1 MKLVIVGGGPGG
13 YVAALKASM
22 FDVEVTV
29 IENYKVGGTCLNFG
43 CIPTKSLLAS
53 ANVLNTVLDANDF
66 GINIDGDISI
76 DYNTIISRK
85 DKVVDQLVKGVEFLL
100 DKRKVDLVNGYGRI
114 IDRNTVE
121 VTKADGDIEII
132 KGDKIILAQGSKPVI
147 PSMFPYDGK
156 TIITSDDVLSL
167 KELPKSMVVVG
178 GGVIGCEIGQFFRS
192 MGTEVTIVE
201 MADQL
206 LINEDKDIVKQL
218 VRQFKRD
225 KIKMITGTSIVSCEV
240 KDNNATV
247 ELFDGKKIETQYV
260 LLSVGRKSNIE
271 GSGIEDIGIQT
282 KSGKVIVDKYLQTSV
297 EGIYAVGDIIDTPF
311 LAHVASKEGEIAVD
325 NALGRSRELNYI
337 AIPRCVYT
345 EPEVASVGKTEKDLI
360 KEEIPYRV
368 GKFEFRGLG
377 KAQTIGKYQGFVK
390 VIVGEDDR
398 ILGASIIGAS
408 ATELLT
414 ELTLAVHLG
423 LTVQQ
428 VGDVIHPHPSLCE
441 GLIEAL
447 HDANGEAIHSV
458 GK

>member
-1 MKLVIVGGGPGG
+1 MNIVIIGGGPGG

-53 ANVLNTVLDANDF
+53 ANVLNTVLGAKDF

-76 DYNTIISRK
+76 DYQTVISRK

-100 DKRKVDLVNGYGRI
+100 EKRKVELINGYGKL

-121 VTKADGDIEII
+121 VTKIDGTVDKI
-132 KGDKIILAQGSKPVI
+132 KADKIILANGSKPVI
-147 PSMFPYDGK
+147 PEIFPYDGK
-156 TIITSDDVLSL
+156 VVITSDDVLSL
-167 KELPKSMVVVG
+167 KDLPQSMLVVG

-218 VRQFKRD
+218 VRQFKKD
-225 KIKMITGTSIVSCEV
+225 KIKMITGTSVVSCKVEEDKAV
-240 KDNNATV
+240 V
-247 ELFDGKKIETQYV
+247 ELSDGKKIETQYV
-260 LLSVGRKSNIE
+260 LVSVGRKANINE
-271 GSGIEDIGIQT
+271 SGIEDIGIET
-282 KSGKVIVDKYLQTSV
+282 KKGKVLVDKYLQTST

-311 LAHVASKEGEIAVD
+311 LAHVASKEGEVAVD
-325 NALGRSRELNYI
+325 NALGRTRELNYT

-345 EPEVASVGKTEKDLI
+345 EPEVASVGKTEKDLNS
-360 KEEIPYRV
+360 EEIPYRV

-377 KAQTIGKYQGFVK
+377 KAQTIGKFQGFVK

-428 VGDVIHPHPSLCE
+428 VGDVIHPHPSLSE

-447 HDANGEAIHSV
+447 NDVNGEAIHSV

>member
-1 MKLVIVGGGPGG
+1 MNIVIIGGGPGG

-53 ANVLNTVLDANDF
+53 ANVLNTVLGAKDF

-76 DYNTIISRK
+76 DYQTVISRK

-100 DKRKVDLVNGYGRI
+100 EKRKVELINGYGKL

-121 VTKADGDIEII
+121 VTKTDGTVDKI
-132 KGDKIILAQGSKPVI
+132 KADKIILANGSKPVI
-147 PSMFPYDGK
+147 PEIFPYDGK
-156 TIITSDDVLSL
+156 VVITSDDVLSL
-167 KELPKSMVVVG
+167 KDLPQSMLVVG

-218 VRQFKRD
+218 VRQFKKD
-225 KIKMITGTSIVSCEV
+225 KIKMITGTSVVSCKVEEDKAV
-240 KDNNATV
+240 V
-247 ELFDGKKIETQYV
+247 ELSDGKKIETQYV
-260 LLSVGRKSNIE
+260 LVSVGRKANIN
-271 GSGIEDIGIQT
+271 GSGIEDIGIET
-282 KSGKVIVDKYLQTSV
+282 KKGKVLVDKYLQTST

-311 LAHVASKEGEIAVD
+311 LAHVASKEGEVAVD
-325 NALGRSRELNYI
+325 NALGRTRELNYT

-345 EPEVASVGKTEKDLI
+345 EPEVASVGKTEKDLNS
-360 KEEIPYRV
+360 EEIPYRV

-377 KAQTIGKYQGFVK
+377 KAQTIGKFQGFVK

-428 VGDVIHPHPSLCE
+428 VGDVIHPHPSLSE

-447 HDANGEAIHSV
+447 NDVNGEAIHSV

>member
-1 MKLVIVGGGPGG
+1 MNIVIIGGGPGG

-53 ANVLNTVLDANDF
+53 ANVLNTVLSAKDF
-66 GINIDGDISI
+66 GINIDGNISI
-76 DYNTIISRK
+76 DYQTVISRK
-85 DKVVDQLVKGVEFLL
+85 NKVVDQLVKGVEFLL
-100 DKRKVDLVNGYGRI
+100 EKRKVELINGYGKL

-121 VTKADGDIEII
+121 VTKKDGTVDKI
-132 KGDKIILAQGSKPVI
+132 KADKIILANGSKPVI
-147 PSMFPYDGK
+147 PDIFPYDGK
-156 TIITSDDVLSL
+156 VVITSDDVLSL
-167 KELPKSMVVVG
+167 KDLPQSMLVVG

-218 VRQFKRD
+218 VRQFKKD
-225 KIKMITGTSIVSCEV
+225 KIKMITGTSVVSCKVEEDKAV
-240 KDNNATV
+240 V
-247 ELFDGKKIETQYV
+247 ELSDGKKIETQYV
-260 LLSVGRKSNIE
+260 LVCVGRKANID
-271 GSGIEDIGIQT
+271 GSGIEDIGIET
-282 KSGKVIVDKYLQTSV
+282 KKGKVLVDKYLQTST

-311 LAHVASKEGEIAVD
+311 LAHVASKEGEVAVE
-325 NALGRSRELNYI
+325 NALGRTRELNYT

-345 EPEVASVGKTEKDLI
+345 EPEVASVGKTEKDLNS
-360 KEEIPYRV
+360 EEIPYRV

-377 KAQTIGKYQGFVK
+377 KAQTIGKFQGFVK
-390 VIVGEDDR
+390 VIVGEDNR

-428 VGDVIHPHPSLCE
+428 VGDVIHPHPSLSE

-447 HDANGEAIHSV
+447 NDVNGEAIHSV

>member
-1 MKLVIVGGGPGG
+1 MNIVIIGGGPGG

-53 ANVLNTVLDANDF
+53 ANVLNTVLGAKDF

-76 DYNTIISRK
+76 DYQTVISRK

-100 DKRKVDLVNGYGRI
+100 EKRKVELINGYGKL

-121 VTKADGDIEII
+121 VTKTDGTVDKI
-132 KGDKIILAQGSKPVI
+132 KADKIILANGSKPVI
-147 PSMFPYDGK
+147 PEIFPYDGK
-156 TIITSDDVLSL
+156 VVITSDDVLSL
-167 KELPKSMVVVG
+167 KDLPQSMLVVG

-206 LINEDKDIVKQL
+206 LINEDKDIEKQL
-218 VRQFKRD
+218 VRQFKKD
-225 KIKMITGTSIVSCEV
+225 KIKMITGTSVVSCKVEEDKAV
-240 KDNNATV
+240 V
-247 ELFDGKKIETQYV
+247 ELSDGKKIETQYV
-260 LLSVGRKSNIE
+260 LVSVGRKANIN
-271 GSGIEDIGIQT
+271 GSGIEDIGIET
-282 KSGKVIVDKYLQTSV
+282 KKGKVLVDKYLQTST

-311 LAHVASKEGEIAVD
+311 LAHVASKEGEVAVD
-325 NALGRSRELNYI
+325 NALGRTRELNYT

-345 EPEVASVGKTEKDLI
+345 EPEVASVGKTEKDLNS
-360 KEEIPYRV
+360 EEIPYRV

-377 KAQTIGKYQGFVK
+377 KAQTIGKFQGFVK

-428 VGDVIHPHPSLCE
+428 VGDVIHPHPSLSE

-447 HDANGEAIHSV
+447 NDVNGEAIHSV

>member
-1 MKLVIVGGGPGG
+1 MNIVIIGGGPGG

-53 ANVLNTVLDANDF
+53 ANVLNTVLGAKDF
-66 GINIDGDISI
+66 GINIDGNISI
-76 DYNTIISRK
+76 DYQTVISRK

-100 DKRKVDLVNGYGRI
+100 EKRKVELINGYGKL

-121 VTKADGDIEII
+121 VTKKDGTVDKI
-132 KGDKIILAQGSKPVI
+132 KADKIILANGSKPVI
-147 PSMFPYDGK
+147 PDIFPYDGK
-156 TIITSDDVLSL
+156 VVITSDDVLSL
-167 KELPKSMVVVG
+167 KDLPQSMLVVG

-218 VRQFKRD
+218 VRQFKKD
-225 KIKMITGTSIVSCEV
+225 KIKMITGTSVVSCKVEEDKAV
-240 KDNNATV
+240 V
-247 ELFDGKKIETQYV
+247 ELSDGKKIETQYV
-260 LLSVGRKSNIE
+260 LVCVGRKANID
-271 GSGIEDIGIQT
+271 GSGIEDIGIET
-282 KSGKVIVDKYLQTSV
+282 KKGKVLVDKYLQTST

-311 LAHVASKEGEIAVD
+311 LAHVASKEGEVAVE
-325 NALGRSRELNYI
+325 NALGRTRELNYT

-345 EPEVASVGKTEKDLI
+345 EPEVASVGKTEKDLNS
-360 KEEIPYRV
+360 EEIPYRV

-377 KAQTIGKYQGFVK
+377 KAQTIGKLQGFVK
-390 VIVGEDDR
+390 VIVGEDNR

-428 VGDVIHPHPSLCE
+428 VGDVIHPHPSLSE

-447 HDANGEAIHSV
+447 NDVNGEAIHSV

>member
-76 DYNTIISRK
+76 DYNTVISRK

-121 VTKADGDIEII
+121 VTKTDGDIEII

-147 PSMFPYDGK
+147 PSIFPYDGE

-247 ELFDGKKIETQYV
+247 ELSDGKKIETQYV

-297 EGIYAVGDIIDTPF
+297 EGIYAVGDIINTPF

-325 NALGRSRELNYI
+325 NALGRSRELNYT

>member
-1 MKLVIVGGGPGG
+1 MNIVIIGGGPGG

-53 ANVLNTVLDANDF
+53 ANVLNTVLGAKDF
-66 GINIDGDISI
+66 GINIDGNISI
-76 DYNTIISRK
+76 DYQTVISRK

-100 DKRKVDLVNGYGRI
+100 EKRKVELINGYGKL

-121 VTKADGDIEII
+121 VTKKDGTVDKI
-132 KGDKIILAQGSKPVI
+132 KADKIILANGSKPVI
-147 PSMFPYDGK
+147 PDIFPYDGK
-156 TIITSDDVLSL
+156 VVITSDDVLSL
-167 KELPKSMVVVG
+167 KDLPQSMLVVG

-218 VRQFKRD
+218 VRQFKKD
-225 KIKMITGTSIVSCEV
+225 KIKMITGTSVVSCKVEEDKAV
-240 KDNNATV
+240 V
-247 ELFDGKKIETQYV
+247 ELSDGKKIETQYV
-260 LLSVGRKSNIE
+260 LVCVGRKANID
-271 GSGIEDIGIQT
+271 GSGIEDIGIET
-282 KSGKVIVDKYLQTSV
+282 KKGKVLVDKYLQTST

-311 LAHVASKEGEIAVD
+311 LAHVASKEGEVAVE
-325 NALGRSRELNYI
+325 NALGRTRELNYT

-345 EPEVASVGKTEKDLI
+345 EPEVASVGKTEKDLNS
-360 KEEIPYRV
+360 EEIPYRV

-377 KAQTIGKYQGFVK
+377 KAQTIGKFQGFVK
-390 VIVGEDDR
+390 VIVGEDNR

-428 VGDVIHPHPSLCE
+428 VGDVIHPHPSLSE

-447 HDANGEAIHSV
+447 KDVNGEAIHSV

>member
-1 MKLVIVGGGPGG
+1 MNIVIIGGGPGG

-53 ANVLNTVLDANDF
+53 ANVLNTVLGAKDF
-66 GINIDGDISI
+66 GINIDGNISI
-76 DYNTIISRK
+76 DYQTVISRK

-100 DKRKVDLVNGYGRI
+100 EKRKVELINGYGKL

-121 VTKADGDIEII
+121 VTKKDGTVDKI
-132 KGDKIILAQGSKPVI
+132 KADKIILANGSKPVI
-147 PSMFPYDGK
+147 PDIFPYDGK
-156 TIITSDDVLSL
+156 VVITSDDVLSL
-167 KELPKSMVVVG
+167 KDLPQSMLVVG

-201 MADQL
+201 MVDQL

-218 VRQFKRD
+218 VRQFKKD
-225 KIKMITGTSIVSCEV
+225 KIKMITGTSVVSCKVEEDKAV
-240 KDNNATV
+240 V
-247 ELFDGKKIETQYV
+247 ELSDGKKIETQYV
-260 LLSVGRKSNIE
+260 LVCVGRKANID
-271 GSGIEDIGIQT
+271 GSGIEDIGIET
-282 KSGKVIVDKYLQTSV
+282 KKGKVLVDKYLQTST

-311 LAHVASKEGEIAVD
+311 LAHVASKEGEVAVE
-325 NALGRSRELNYI
+325 NALGRTRELNYT

-345 EPEVASVGKTEKDLI
+345 EPEVASVGKTEKDLNS
-360 KEEIPYRV
+360 EEIPYRV

-377 KAQTIGKYQGFVK
+377 KAQTIGKFQGFVK
-390 VIVGEDDR
+390 VIVGEDNR

-428 VGDVIHPHPSLCE
+428 VGDVIHPHPSLSE

-447 HDANGEAIHSV
+447 NDVNGEAIHSV

>member
-1 MKLVIVGGGPGG
+1 MNIVIIGGGPGG

-53 ANVLNTVLDANDF
+53 ANVLNTVLGAKDF
-66 GINIDGDISI
+66 GINIDGNISI
-76 DYNTIISRK
+76 DYQTVISRK

-100 DKRKVDLVNGYGRI
+100 EKRKVELINGYGKL

-121 VTKADGDIEII
+121 VTKKDGTVDKI
-132 KGDKIILAQGSKPVI
+132 KADKIILANGSKPVI
-147 PSMFPYDGK
+147 PDIFPYDGK
-156 TIITSDDVLSL
+156 VVITSDDVLSL
-167 KELPKSMVVVG
+167 KDLPQSMLVVG
-178 GGVIGCEIGQFFRS
+178 GGVIGCEIGQFIRS

-218 VRQFKRD
+218 VRQFKKD
-225 KIKMITGTSIVSCEV
+225 KIKIITGTSVVSCKVEEDKAV
-240 KDNNATV
+240 V
-247 ELFDGKKIETQYV
+247 ELSDGKKIETQYV
-260 LLSVGRKSNIE
+260 LVCVGRKANID
-271 GSGIEDIGIQT
+271 GSGIEDIGIET
-282 KSGKVIVDKYLQTSV
+282 KKGKVLVDKYLQTST

-311 LAHVASKEGEIAVD
+311 LAHVASKEGEVAVE
-325 NALGRSRELNYI
+325 NALGRTRELNYT

-345 EPEVASVGKTEKDLI
+345 EPEVASVGKTEKDLNS
-360 KEEIPYRV
+360 EEIPYRV

-377 KAQTIGKYQGFVK
+377 KAQTIGKFQGFVK
-390 VIVGEDDR
+390 VIVGEDNR

-428 VGDVIHPHPSLCE
+428 VGDVIHPHPSLSE

-447 HDANGEAIHSV
+447 NDVNGEAIHSV

>member
-1 MKLVIVGGGPGG
+1 MNIVIIGGGPGG

-53 ANVLNTVLDANDF
+53 ANVLNTVLGAKDF
-66 GINIDGDISI
+66 GINIDGNISI
-76 DYNTIISRK
+76 DYQTVISRK

-100 DKRKVDLVNGYGRI
+100 EKRKVELINGYGKL

-121 VTKADGDIEII
+121 VTKKDGTVDKI
-132 KGDKIILAQGSKPVI
+132 KADKIILANGSKPVI
-147 PSMFPYDGK
+147 PDIFPYDGK
-156 TIITSDDVLSL
+156 VVITSDDVLSL
-167 KELPKSMVVVG
+167 RDLPQSMLVVG

-218 VRQFKRD
+218 VRQFKKD
-225 KIKMITGTSIVSCEV
+225 KIKMITGTSVVSCKVEEDKAV
-240 KDNNATV
+240 V
-247 ELFDGKKIETQYV
+247 ELSDGKKIETQYV
-260 LLSVGRKSNIE
+260 LVCVGRKANID
-271 GSGIEDIGIQT
+271 GSGIEDIGIET
-282 KSGKVIVDKYLQTSV
+282 KKGKVLVDKYLQTST

-311 LAHVASKEGEIAVD
+311 LAHVASKEGEVAVE
-325 NALGRSRELNYI
+325 NALGRTRELNYT

-345 EPEVASVGKTEKDLI
+345 EPEVASVGKTEKDLNS
-360 KEEIPYRV
+360 EEIPYRV

-377 KAQTIGKYQGFVK
+377 KAQTIGKFQGFVK
-390 VIVGEDDR
+390 VIVGEDNR

-428 VGDVIHPHPSLCE
+428 VGDVIHPHPSLSE

-447 HDANGEAIHSV
+447 NDVNGEAIHSV

>member
-1 MKLVIVGGGPGG
+1 MNIVIIGGGPGG

-53 ANVLNTVLDANDF
+53 ANVLNTVLGAKDF

-76 DYNTIISRK
+76 DYQTVISRK

-100 DKRKVDLVNGYGRI
+100 EKRKVELINGYGKL

-121 VTKADGDIEII
+121 VTKTDGTVDKI
-132 KGDKIILAQGSKPVI
+132 KADKIILANGSKPVI
-147 PSMFPYDGK
+147 PEIFPYDGK
-156 TIITSDDVLSL
+156 VVITSDDVLSL
-167 KELPKSMVVVG
+167 KDLPQSMLVVG

-218 VRQFKRD
+218 VRQFKKD
-225 KIKMITGTSIVSCEV
+225 KIKMITGTSVVSCKVEEDKAV
-240 KDNNATV
+240 V
-247 ELFDGKKIETQYV
+247 ELSDGKKIETQYV
-260 LLSVGRKSNIE
+260 LVSVGRKANIN
-271 GSGIEDIGIQT
+271 GSGIEDIGIET
-282 KSGKVIVDKYLQTSV
+282 KKGKVLVDKYLQTST

-311 LAHVASKEGEIAVD
+311 LAHVASKEGEVAVD
-325 NALGRSRELNYI
+325 NALGRTRELNYT

-345 EPEVASVGKTEKDLI
+345 EPEVASVGKTEKDLNS
-360 KEEIPYRV
+360 EEIPYRV

-377 KAQTIGKYQGFVK
+377 KAQTIGKFQGFVK

-428 VGDVIHPHPSLCE
+428 VGDVIHPHPSLSE

-447 HDANGEAIHSV
+447 SDVNGEAIHSV

>member
-147 PSMFPYDGK
+147 PSIFPYDGK
-156 TIITSDDVLSL
+156 TVITSDDVLSL

-247 ELFDGKKIETQYV
+247 ELSDGKKIETQYV

-325 NALGRSRELNYI
+325 NALGRSRELNYT

-360 KEEIPYRV
+360 KGEIPYRV

>member
-1 MKLVIVGGGPGG
+1 MNIVIIGGGPGG

-53 ANVLNTVLDANDF
+53 ANVLNTVLGAKDF

-76 DYNTIISRK
+76 DYQTVISRK

-100 DKRKVDLVNGYGRI
+100 EKRKVELINGYGKL

-121 VTKADGDIEII
+121 VTKTDGTVDKI
-132 KGDKIILAQGSKPVI
+132 KADKIILANGSKPVI
-147 PSMFPYDGK
+147 PEIFPYDGK
-156 TIITSDDVLSL
+156 VVITSDNVLSL
-167 KELPKSMVVVG
+167 KDLPQSMLVVG

-218 VRQFKRD
+218 VRQFKKD
-225 KIKMITGTSIVSCEV
+225 KIKMITGTSVVSCKVEEDKAV
-240 KDNNATV
+240 V
-247 ELFDGKKIETQYV
+247 ELSDGKKIETQYV
-260 LLSVGRKSNIE
+260 LVSVGRKANIN
-271 GSGIEDIGIQT
+271 GSGIEDIGIET
-282 KSGKVIVDKYLQTSV
+282 KKGKVLVDKYLQTST

-311 LAHVASKEGEIAVD
+311 LAHVASKEGEVAVD
-325 NALGRSRELNYI
+325 NALGRTRELNYT

-345 EPEVASVGKTEKDLI
+345 EPEVASVGKTEKDLNS
-360 KEEIPYRV
+360 EEIPYRV

-377 KAQTIGKYQGFVK
+377 KAQTIGKFQGFVK

-428 VGDVIHPHPSLCE
+428 VGDVIHPHPSLSE

-447 HDANGEAIHSV
+447 NDVNGEAIHSV

>member
-1 MKLVIVGGGPGG
+1 MKIVIVGGGPGG

-29 IENYKVGGTCLNFG
+29 IENYKVGGTCLNLG

-53 ANVLNTVLDANDF
+53 ANVLNTVLDAKDF

-76 DYNTIISRK
+76 DYNTVISRK

-121 VTKADGDIEII
+121 VTKADGDIEKI
-132 KGDKIILAQGSKPVI
+132 KADKIILAQGSEPVI
-147 PSMFPYDGK
+147 PNIFPYDGK
-156 TIITSDDVLSL
+156 TVITSDDVLNL
-167 KELPKSMVVVG
+167 KELPESMVVVG

-218 VRQFKRD
+218 VRQFKKD

-240 KDNNATV
+240 KDNKASV
-247 ELFDGKKIETQYV
+247 ELSDGKKIETQYV
-260 LLSVGRKSNIE
+260 LLSVGRRSNIE
-271 GSGIEDIGIQT
+271 GSGIEDIGIET
-282 KSGKVIVDKYLQTSV
+282 KSGKVLVDKYLQTSV

-311 LAHVASKEGEIAVD
+311 LAHVASKEGEVAVE
-325 NALGRSRELNYI
+325 NALGRSRELNYT

-345 EPEVASVGKTEKDLI
+345 EPEVASVGKTEKDLN
-360 KEEIPYRV
+360 KEDIPYRV

-428 VGDVIHPHPSLCE
+428 VGDVIHPHPSLSE

-447 HDANGEAIHSV
+447 HDANEEAIHSI

>member
-1 MKLVIVGGGPGG
+1 MNIVIIGGGPGG

-53 ANVLNTVLDANDF
+53 ANVLNTVLGAKDF

-76 DYNTIISRK
+76 DYQTVISRK

-100 DKRKVDLVNGYGRI
+100 EKRKVELINGYGKL

-121 VTKADGDIEII
+121 VTKIDGTVDKI
-132 KGDKIILAQGSKPVI
+132 KADKIILANGSKPVI
-147 PSMFPYDGK
+147 PEIFPYDGK
-156 TIITSDDVLSL
+156 VVITSDDVLSL
-167 KELPKSMVVVG
+167 KDLPQSMLVVG

-218 VRQFKRD
+218 VRQFKKD
-225 KIKMITGTSIVSCEV
+225 KIKMITGTSVVSCKVEEDKAV
-240 KDNNATV
+240 V
-247 ELFDGKKIETQYV
+247 ELSDGKKIETQYV
-260 LLSVGRKSNIE
+260 LVSVGRKANIN
-271 GSGIEDIGIQT
+271 GSGIEDIGIET
-282 KSGKVIVDKYLQTSV
+282 KKGKVLVDKYLQTST

-311 LAHVASKEGEIAVD
+311 LAHVASKEGEVAVD
-325 NALGRSRELNYI
+325 NALGRTRELNYT

-345 EPEVASVGKTEKDLI
+345 EPEVASVGKTEKDLNS
-360 KEEIPYRV
+360 EEIPYRV

-377 KAQTIGKYQGFVK
+377 KAQTIGKFQGFVK

-428 VGDVIHPHPSLCE
+428 VGDVIHPHPSLSE

-447 HDANGEAIHSV
+447 NDVNGEAIHSV
-458 GK
+458 VK

>member
-1 MKLVIVGGGPGG
+1 MKIVIVGGGPGG

-53 ANVLNTVLDANDF
+53 ANVLNTVLDAKDF

-76 DYNTIISRK
+76 DYNTVISRK

-121 VTKADGDIEII
+121 VTKADGDIEKI
-132 KGDKIILAQGSKPVI
+132 KADKIILAQGSEPVI
-147 PSMFPYDGK
+147 PNIFPYDGK
-156 TIITSDDVLSL
+156 TVITSDDVLNL
-167 KELPKSMVVVG
+167 KELPESMVVVG

-218 VRQFKRD
+218 VRQFKKD

-240 KDNNATV
+240 KDNKASV
-247 ELFDGKKIETQYV
+247 ELCDGKKIETQYV
-260 LLSVGRKSNIE
+260 LLSVGRRSNIE
-271 GSGIEDIGIQT
+271 GSGIEDIGIET
-282 KSGKVIVDKYLQTSV
+282 KSGKVLVDKYLQTSV

-311 LAHVASKEGEIAVD
+311 LAHVASKEGEIAVE
-325 NALGRSRELNYI
+325 NALGRSRELNYT

-345 EPEVASVGKTEKDLI
+345 EPEVASVGKTEKDLN

-428 VGDVIHPHPSLCE
+428 VGDVIHPHPSLSE

-447 HDANGEAIHSV
+447 HDANGEAIHSI

>member
-1 MKLVIVGGGPGG
+1 MNIVIIGGGPGG

-53 ANVLNTVLDANDF
+53 ANVLNTVLGAKDF
-66 GINIDGDISI
+66 GINIDGNISI
-76 DYNTIISRK
+76 DYQTVISRK

-100 DKRKVDLVNGYGRI
+100 EKRKVELINGYGKL

-121 VTKADGDIEII
+121 VTKKDGTVDKI
-132 KGDKIILAQGSKPVI
+132 KADKIILANGSKPVI
-147 PSMFPYDGK
+147 PDIFPYDGK
-156 TIITSDDVLSL
+156 VVITSDDVLSL
-167 KELPKSMVVVG
+167 KDLPQSMLVVG

-218 VRQFKRD
+218 VRQFKKD
-225 KIKMITGTSIVSCEV
+225 KIKMITGTSVVSCKVEEDKAV
-240 KDNNATV
+240 V
-247 ELFDGKKIETQYV
+247 ELSDGKKIETQYV
-260 LLSVGRKSNIE
+260 LVCVGRKANID
-271 GSGIEDIGIQT
+271 GSGIEDIGIET
-282 KSGKVIVDKYLQTSV
+282 KKGKVLVDKYLQTST

-311 LAHVASKEGEIAVD
+311 LAHVASKEGEVAVE
-325 NALGRSRELNYI
+325 NALGRTRELNYT

-345 EPEVASVGKTEKDLI
+345 EPEVASVGKTEKDLNS
-360 KEEIPYRV
+360 EEIPYRV

-377 KAQTIGKYQGFVK
+377 KAQTIGKFQGFVK
-390 VIVGEDDR
+390 VIVGEDNR

-428 VGDVIHPHPSLCE
+428 VGDVIHPHPSLSE

-447 HDANGEAIHSV
+447 NDVNGEAIHSV

>member
-1 MKLVIVGGGPGG
+1 MNIVIIGGGPGG

-53 ANVLNTVLDANDF
+53 ANVLNTVLGAKDF

-76 DYNTIISRK
+76 DYQTVISRK

-100 DKRKVDLVNGYGRI
+100 EKRKVELINGYGKL

-121 VTKADGDIEII
+121 VTKIDGTVDKI
-132 KGDKIILAQGSKPVI
+132 KADKIILANGSKPVI
-147 PSMFPYDGK
+147 PEIFPYDGK
-156 TIITSDDVLSL
+156 VVITSDDVLSL
-167 KELPKSMVVVG
+167 KDLPQSMLVVG

-218 VRQFKRD
+218 VRQFKKD
-225 KIKMITGTSIVSCEV
+225 KIKMITGTSVVSCKVEEDKAV
-240 KDNNATV
+240 V
-247 ELFDGKKIETQYV
+247 ELSDGKKIETQYV
-260 LLSVGRKSNIE
+260 LVSVGRKANIN
-271 GSGIEDIGIQT
+271 GSGIEDIGIET
-282 KSGKVIVDKYLQTSV
+282 KKGKVLVDKYLQTST

-311 LAHVASKEGEIAVD
+311 LAHVASKEGEVAVD
-325 NALGRSRELNYI
+325 NALGRTRELNYT

-345 EPEVASVGKTEKDLI
+345 EPEVASVGKTEKDLNS
-360 KEEIPYRV
+360 EEIPYRV

-377 KAQTIGKYQGFVK
+377 KAQTIGKFQGFVK

-428 VGDVIHPHPSLCE
+428 VGDVIHPHPSLSE

-447 HDANGEAIHSV
+447 NDVNGEAIHSV

>member
-1 MKLVIVGGGPGG
+1 MNIVIIGGGPGG

-53 ANVLNTVLDANDF
+53 ANVLNTVLGAKDF
-66 GINIDGDISI
+66 GINIDGNISI
-76 DYNTIISRK
+76 DYQTVISRK

-100 DKRKVDLVNGYGRI
+100 EKRKVELINGYGKL

-121 VTKADGDIEII
+121 VTKKDGTVDKI
-132 KGDKIILAQGSKPVI
+132 KADKIILANGSKPVI
-147 PSMFPYDGK
+147 PDIFPYDGK
-156 TIITSDDVLSL
+156 VVITSDDVLSL
-167 KELPKSMVVVG
+167 KDLPQSMLVVG

-218 VRQFKRD
+218 VRQFKKD
-225 KIKMITGTSIVSCEV
+225 KIKMITGTSVVSCKVEEDKAV
-240 KDNNATV
+240 V
-247 ELFDGKKIETQYV
+247 ELSDGKKIETQYV
-260 LLSVGRKSNIE
+260 LVCVGRKANID
-271 GSGIEDIGIQT
+271 GSGIEDIGIET
-282 KSGKVIVDKYLQTSV
+282 KKGKVLVDKYLQSST

-311 LAHVASKEGEIAVD
+311 LAHVASKEGEVAVE
-325 NALGRSRELNYI
+325 NALGRTRELNYT

-345 EPEVASVGKTEKDLI
+345 EPEVASVGKTEKDLNS
-360 KEEIPYRV
+360 EEIPYRV

-377 KAQTIGKYQGFVK
+377 KAQTIGKFQGFVK
-390 VIVGEDDR
+390 VIVGEDNR

-428 VGDVIHPHPSLCE
+428 VGDVIHPHPSLSE

-447 HDANGEAIHSV
+447 NDVNGEAIHSV

>member
-1 MKLVIVGGGPGG
+1 MNIVIIGGGPGG

-53 ANVLNTVLDANDF
+53 ANVLNTVLGAKDF
-66 GINIDGDISI
+66 GINIDGNISI
-76 DYNTIISRK
+76 DYQTVISRK

-100 DKRKVDLVNGYGRI
+100 EKRKVELINGYGKL

-121 VTKADGDIEII
+121 VTKKDGTVDKI
-132 KGDKIILAQGSKPVI
+132 KADKIILANGSKPVI
-147 PSMFPYDGK
+147 PDIFPYDGK
-156 TIITSDDVLSL
+156 VVITSDDVLSL
-167 KELPKSMVVVG
+167 KDLPQSMLVVG
-178 GGVIGCEIGQFFRS
+178 GGVIGCEIGQFIRS

-218 VRQFKRD
+218 VRQFKKD
-225 KIKMITGTSIVSCEV
+225 KIKIITGTSVVSCKVEEDKAV
-240 KDNNATV
+240 V
-247 ELFDGKKIETQYV
+247 ELSDGKKIETQYV
-260 LLSVGRKSNIE
+260 LVCVGRKANID
-271 GSGIEDIGIQT
+271 GGGIEDIGIET
-282 KSGKVIVDKYLQTSV
+282 KKGKVLVDKYLQTST

-311 LAHVASKEGEIAVD
+311 LAHVASKEGEVAVE
-325 NALGRSRELNYI
+325 NALGRTRELNYT

-345 EPEVASVGKTEKDLI
+345 EPEVASVGKTEKDLNS
-360 KEEIPYRV
+360 EEIPYRV

-377 KAQTIGKYQGFVK
+377 KAQTIGKFQGFVK
-390 VIVGEDDR
+390 VIVGEDNR

-428 VGDVIHPHPSLCE
+428 VGDVIHPHPSLSE

-447 HDANGEAIHSV
+447 NDVNGEAIHSV

>member
-1 MKLVIVGGGPGG
+1 MNIVIIGGGPGG

-53 ANVLNTVLDANDF
+53 ANVLNTVLGAKDF
-66 GINIDGDISI
+66 GINIDGNISI
-76 DYNTIISRK
+76 DYQTVISRK

-100 DKRKVDLVNGYGRI
+100 EKRKVELINGYGKL

-121 VTKADGDIEII
+121 VTKKDGTVDII
-132 KGDKIILAQGSKPVI
+132 KADKIILANGSKPVI
-147 PSMFPYDGK
+147 PDIFPYDGK
-156 TIITSDDVLSL
+156 VVITSDDVLSL
-167 KELPKSMVVVG
+167 KDLPQSMLVVG

-218 VRQFKRD
+218 VRQFKKD
-225 KIKMITGTSIVSCEV
+225 KIKMITGTSVVSCKVEEDKAV
-240 KDNNATV
+240 V
-247 ELFDGKKIETQYV
+247 ELSDGKKIETQYV
-260 LLSVGRKSNIE
+260 LVCVGRKANID
-271 GSGIEDIGIQT
+271 GSGIEDIGIET
-282 KSGKVIVDKYLQTSV
+282 KKGKVLVDKYLQTST

-311 LAHVASKEGEIAVD
+311 LAHVASKEGEVAVE
-325 NALGRSRELNYI
+325 NALGRTRELNYT

-345 EPEVASVGKTEKDLI
+345 EPEVASVGKTEKDLNS
-360 KEEIPYRV
+360 EEIPYRV

-377 KAQTIGKYQGFVK
+377 KAQTIGKFQGFVK
-390 VIVGEDDR
+390 VIVGEDNR

-428 VGDVIHPHPSLCE
+428 VGDVIHPHPSLSE

-447 HDANGEAIHSV
+447 NDVNGEAIHSV

>member
-1 MKLVIVGGGPGG
+1 MNIVIIGGGPGG

-53 ANVLNTVLDANDF
+53 ANVLNTVLGAKDF

-76 DYNTIISRK
+76 DYQTVISRK

-100 DKRKVDLVNGYGRI
+100 EKRKVELINGYGKL

-121 VTKADGDIEII
+121 VTKTDGTVDKI
-132 KGDKIILAQGSKPVI
+132 KADKIILANGSKPVI
-147 PSMFPYDGK
+147 PEIFPYDGK
-156 TIITSDDVLSL
+156 VVITSDDVLSL
-167 KELPKSMVVVG
+167 KDLPQSMLVVG

-192 MGTEVTIVE
+192 MGTEVIIVE

-218 VRQFKRD
+218 VRQFKKD
-225 KIKMITGTSIVSCEV
+225 KIKMITGTSVVSCKVEEDKAV
-240 KDNNATV
+240 V
-247 ELFDGKKIETQYV
+247 ELSDGKKIETQYV
-260 LLSVGRKSNIE
+260 LVSVGRKANIN
-271 GSGIEDIGIQT
+271 GSGIEDIGIET
-282 KSGKVIVDKYLQTSV
+282 KKGKVLVDKYLQTST

-311 LAHVASKEGEIAVD
+311 LAHVASKEGEVAVD
-325 NALGRSRELNYI
+325 NALGRTRELNYT

-345 EPEVASVGKTEKDLI
+345 EPEVASVGKTEKDLNS
-360 KEEIPYRV
+360 EEIPYRV

-377 KAQTIGKYQGFVK
+377 KAQTIGKFQGFVK

-428 VGDVIHPHPSLCE
+428 VGDVIHPHPSLSE

-447 HDANGEAIHSV
+447 NDVNGEAIHSV

>member
-1 MKLVIVGGGPGG
+1 MNIVIIGGGPGG

-53 ANVLNTVLDANDF
+53 ANVLNTVLGAKDF
-66 GINIDGDISI
+66 GINIDGNISI
-76 DYNTIISRK
+76 DYQTVISRK

-100 DKRKVDLVNGYGRI
+100 EKRKVELINGYGKL

-121 VTKADGDIEII
+121 VTKKDGTVDKI
-132 KGDKIILAQGSKPVI
+132 KADKIILANGSKPVI
-147 PSMFPYDGK
+147 PDIFPYDGK
-156 TIITSDDVLSL
+156 VVITSDDVLSL
-167 KELPKSMVVVG
+167 KDLPQSMLVVG

-218 VRQFKRD
+218 VRQFKKD
-225 KIKMITGTSIVSCEV
+225 KIKMITGTSVVSCKVEEGKAV
-240 KDNNATV
+240 V
-247 ELFDGKKIETQYV
+247 ELSDGKKIETQYV
-260 LLSVGRKSNIE
+260 LVCVGRKANID
-271 GSGIEDIGIQT
+271 GSGIEDIGIET
-282 KSGKVIVDKYLQTSV
+282 KKGKVLVDKYLQTST

-311 LAHVASKEGEIAVD
+311 LAHVASKEGEVAVE
-325 NALGRSRELNYI
+325 NALGRTRELNYT

-345 EPEVASVGKTEKDLI
+345 EPEVASVGKTEKDLNS
-360 KEEIPYRV
+360 EEIPYRV

-377 KAQTIGKYQGFVK
+377 KAQTIGKFQGFVK
-390 VIVGEDDR
+390 VIVGEDNR

-428 VGDVIHPHPSLCE
+428 VGDVIHPHPSLSE

-447 HDANGEAIHSV
+447 NDVNGEAIHSV

>member
-1 MKLVIVGGGPGG
+1 MNIVIIGGGPGG

-53 ANVLNTVLDANDF
+53 ANVLNTVLGAKDF
-66 GINIDGDISI
+66 GINIDGNISI
-76 DYNTIISRK
+76 DYQTVISRK

-100 DKRKVDLVNGYGRI
+100 EKRKVELINGYGKL

-121 VTKADGDIEII
+121 VTKKDGTVDKI
-132 KGDKIILAQGSKPVI
+132 KADKIILANGSKPVI
-147 PSMFPYDGK
+147 PDIFHYDGK
-156 TIITSDDVLSL
+156 VVITSDDVLSL
-167 KELPKSMVVVG
+167 KDLPQSMLVVG

-218 VRQFKRD
+218 VRQFKKD
-225 KIKMITGTSIVSCEV
+225 KIKMITGTSVVSCKVEEDKAV
-240 KDNNATV
+240 V
-247 ELFDGKKIETQYV
+247 ELSDGKKIETQYV
-260 LLSVGRKSNIE
+260 LVCVGRKANID
-271 GSGIEDIGIQT
+271 GSGIEDIGIET
-282 KSGKVIVDKYLQTSV
+282 KKGKVLVDKYLQTST

-311 LAHVASKEGEIAVD
+311 LAHVASKEGEVAVE
-325 NALGRSRELNYI
+325 NALGRTRELNYT

-345 EPEVASVGKTEKDLI
+345 EPEVASVGKTEKDLNS
-360 KEEIPYRV
+360 EEIPYRV

-377 KAQTIGKYQGFVK
+377 KAQTIGKFQGFVK
-390 VIVGEDDR
+390 VIVGEDNR

-428 VGDVIHPHPSLCE
+428 VGDVIHPHPSLSE

-447 HDANGEAIHSV
+447 NDVNGEAIHSV

>member
-1 MKLVIVGGGPGG
+1 MNIVIIGGGPGG

-53 ANVLNTVLDANDF
+53 ANVLNTVLGAKDF

-76 DYNTIISRK
+76 DYQTVISRK

-100 DKRKVDLVNGYGRI
+100 EKRKVELINGYGKL

-121 VTKADGDIEII
+121 VTKTDGTVDKI
-132 KGDKIILAQGSKPVI
+132 KADKIILANGSKPVI
-147 PSMFPYDGK
+147 PEIFPYDGK
-156 TIITSDDVLSL
+156 VVITSDDVRSL
-167 KELPKSMVVVG
+167 KDLPQSMLVVG

-218 VRQFKRD
+218 VRQFKKD
-225 KIKMITGTSIVSCEV
+225 KIKMITGTSVVSCKVEEDKAV
-240 KDNNATV
+240 V
-247 ELFDGKKIETQYV
+247 ELSDGKKIETQYV
-260 LLSVGRKSNIE
+260 LVSVGRKANIN
-271 GSGIEDIGIQT
+271 GSGIEDIGIET
-282 KSGKVIVDKYLQTSV
+282 KKGKVLVDKYLQTST

-311 LAHVASKEGEIAVD
+311 LAHVASKEGEVAVD
-325 NALGRSRELNYI
+325 NALGRTRELNYT

-345 EPEVASVGKTEKDLI
+345 EPEVASVGKTEKDLNS
-360 KEEIPYRV
+360 EEIPYRV

-377 KAQTIGKYQGFVK
+377 KAQTIGKFQGFVK

-428 VGDVIHPHPSLCE
+428 VGDVIHPHPSLSE

-447 HDANGEAIHSV
+447 NDVNGEAIHSV